1 MADIDLESKLA
12 QDVGN
17 KASAGDG
24 AVDPKAV
31 DSKSTDPKATDP
43 KDPKAVDSSV
53 SDPQPSTAETTDPAS
68 LELAASRNQKGDG
81 KGRGDTVVCVVQF
94 PKLSVD
100 SRNGSV
106 AKVRICEAVNE
117 FHNGELLLVDPERK
131 FIKDIELKAEVK
143 IRLGVSDGTFR
154 DFRFV
159 VDGLGRIGET
169 ITKILLVDVASSDS
183 FGNTVSSS
191 SVNEAAAPATEPET
205 TTAEDSATGDKADSK
220 ADSKTDPKTGEVLA
234 DETDALDAKAGSKQS
249 INLAL
254 TSKSSASNF
263 QPSRSTAANSLQR
276 IQDSIVLA
284 RYSALTGMN
293 PGTDPRVLKARQ
305 ADVAREAST
314 AISMGTNTGVK
325 YSDNSN
331 AGGKPTKANSVYQA
345 EPGKAASKDAASTG
359 DKVVSDGT
367 VVERTSPGNEK
378 SSGVLLDYVSNPAQF
393 LMPPE
398 TVSLGARY
406 WGAITVVGYDSQAGK
421 TVSAT
426 VNTPMQFASHPTGQI
441 TVPEIGDIVLSEKLG
456 PGCIYT
462 WDDATKSG
470 SRMPEGKDIAEG
482 IVAVGMRLTEV
493 AQKYNN
499 GEPFTINSWYRP
511 PAVNAAVGGASS
523 SRHMSGDAIDFYHE
537 NMEKIHDDL
546 AASHPGGIA
555 ICYGSFVHIDE
566 RQRGGEPQARWT
578 Y

>member
-1 MADIDLESKLA
+1 MADIDLESKLV
-12 QDVGN
+12 QDVGD

-24 AVDPKAV
+24 SVDPKTT
-31 DSKSTDPKATDP
+31 DPKTTDPKATDP
-43 KDPKAVDSSV
+43 TDPKDPNAADAPA
-53 SDPQPSTAETTDPAS
+53 SDPDAATAEATDTAS

-117 FHNGELLLVDPERK
+117 FHNGELLLVDPQRK
-131 FIKDIELKAEVK
+131 FIEAIELKAEVK

-159 VDGLGRIGET
+159 VDGLGRLGET

-191 SVNEAAAPATEPET
+191 SVDEAATSATEPEAT
-205 TTAEDSATGDKADSK
+205 PTEDSSTGDKTDP
-220 ADSKTDPKTGEVLA
+220 KTDPKTGEVLA

-249 INLAL
+249 INLAS
-254 TSKSSASNF
+254 TSKSSAANF

-276 IQDSIVLA
+276 IQDAIVLA

-293 PGTDPRVLKARQ
+293 PGVDPRVLKARQ

-378 SSGVLLDYVSNPAQF
+378 SSGVLLDYISNPAQF
-393 LMPPE
+393 LTPPE

-537 NMEKIHDDL
+537 NMDKIHDDL